1 LEAFL
6 VLPFLYPKVANPTKH
21 QISLLRRRRLNMMLI
36 KRWRGGVATLF
47 GLLLFI
53 PVAQAEQVFDC
64 TQCVSSTH
72 IILSA
77 TEELTVRS
85 SDAKGIIMSN
95 LENKVF
101 DNMTTH

>member
-1 LEAFL
+1 
-6 VLPFLYPKVANPTKH
+6 
-21 QISLLRRRRLNMMLI
+21 MLI
-36 KRWRGGVATLF
+36 KQWRTRVAILF

-53 PVAQAEQVFDC
+53 PVVQAEQSFDC
-64 TQCVSSTH
+64 TQCGSSTQT
-72 IILSA
+72 ILSA

-85 SDAKGIIMSN
+85 VDFKGIIMSN

>member
-1 LEAFL
+1 
-6 VLPFLYPKVANPTKH
+6 
-21 QISLLRRRRLNMMLI
+21 MMLI
-36 KRWRGGVATLF
+36 KRCGGGGAILF

-53 PVAQAEQVFDC
+53 SAAQAEQPFDFTLC
-64 TQCVSSTH
+64 GSSTQ

-85 SDAKGIIMSN
+85 SDSNGIIMSN
-95 LENKVF
+95 LANKVF